1 MKLIRAVLICGVL
14 VAVAGC
20 GSSSGSGDTQAGATN
35 NPQQAA
41 ACLKKQGITLPQR
54 RPANRPPNGGA
65 GGGLFFGGGG
75 GAPRGSSKIQSAL
88 RKCGINPQRRGF
100 QASANNPQ
108 FKQALDKFVTCVR
121 KNGYDMPA
129 PNTSGNGPVFDASKV
144 NRNDPKFKAATSKCQ
159 GDLQALR
166 PPGAPG

>member
-1 MKLIRAVLICGVL
+1 MKLIRAVLICGAL

-20 GSSSGSGDTQAGATN
+20 GSSSSGSSATQASASA
-35 NPQQAA
+35 PQQAA

-54 RPANRPPNGGA
+54 RPANRPPGGGA
-65 GGGLFFGGGG
+65 GSGFFFGGGQ
-75 GAPRGSSKIQSAL
+75 PRGSSKVRAAL
-88 RKCGINPQRRGF
+88 RKCGVNPQRRRF
-100 QASANNPQ
+100 QVGANNPQ
-108 FKQALDKFVTCVR
+108 FKQALDKFVTCMR

-159 GDLQALR
+159 ADLQALQ